1 MSGVSLARRALSL
14 LVSSLTV
21 LLALPAGAFAARVSA
36 GGNHSLWIAD
46 DGLMWAVG
54 YNTDGQLGDG
64 TKTSRTAP
72 VAVGYFNDWTTVEA
86 GYVSSYGL
94 RRGGSLWAWGDNA
107 YGQLGVGTT
116 TDATRPLRVSSPA
129 TFTAVAAGL
138 QHALAIRSD
147 GTLWAWGRNGHGQLG
162 IGTRETKTRP
172 VRVGTDSD
180 WVAVWAGGNFS
191 AGMRADGSTWI
202 WGCDYDGQLARSDT
216 RQWYEYEHAAHDI
229 TTPVL
234 LSGSGVVDALFL
246 GGYHALAR
254 WAPGTMSAGTLTS
267 WGSNRFGQLGNGE
280 QDVVRDTSPGAI
292 LGGTTY
298 ALVAPGAFHTLA
310 LRTDGILEAWGRND
324 SGQCGTGSTASTL
337 VQPSVVPS
345 ITGVADLAGGE
356 SHSLALVPGQSALW
370 GWGSDAQGQLALS
383 GAGVW
388 RTPRRIT
395 STRLAYLG
403 TPSAPSSIRLGTR
416 ITVTGT
422 LLPRHT
428 ASVKVYVYRWNG
440 KSWVLK
446 AGPYTRALSLA
457 STYPVWSLAYRPSS
471 RGTWSVRAAHA
482 DAQHLTSWSPRRTFT
497 VK

>member
-1 MSGVSLARRALSL
+1 MSRTTFARRALPRLVCTLAISL
-14 LVSSLTV
+14 SLPSPA
-21 LLALPAGAFAARVSA
+21 LAGRLAAGAS
-36 GGNHSLWIAD
+36 HSLWIAD
-46 DGLMWAVG
+46 DGLMWGVG
-54 YNTDGQLGDG
+54 YNTNGQLGDG
-64 TKTSRTAP
+64 TKTSRTSP
-72 VAVGYFNDWTTVEA
+72 VAVGYFNDWTRVEA

-94 RRGGSLWAWGDNA
+94 RRDGSLWAWGDNA

-138 QHALAIRSD
+138 HHALAIRSD

-162 IGTRETKTRP
+162 IGTRETTTRP
-172 VRVGTDSD
+172 VRIGTDSD

-202 WGCDYDGQLARSDT
+202 WGCDYDGQLGRSDT
-216 RQWYEYEHAAHDI
+216 RPWYEYEHTTHDI

-234 LSGSGVVDALFL
+234 LSGPGVVDALYL

-254 WAPGTMSAGTLTS
+254 WAPETTNAGTLTS

-280 QDVVRDTSPGAI
+280 RDVVRDTSPGAI
-292 LGGTTY
+292 LGGATY
-298 ALVAPGAFHTLA
+298 TLVAPGAFHTLA
-310 LRTDGILEAWGRND
+310 LRTDGVLEAWGRND
-324 SGQCGTGSTASTL
+324 SGQCGIGSTVGTL

-356 SHSLALVPGQSALW
+356 SFSLALVPGASALW
-370 GWGSDAQGQLALS
+370 GWGSDLQGQLALA
-383 GAGVW
+383 GATVW

-395 STRLAYLG
+395 STRLAYLS
-403 TPSAPSSIRLGTR
+403 TPAAPTSIYLGDRL
-416 ITVTGT
+416 TVTGK

-428 ASVKVYVYRWNG
+428 ASVKVYFYRWDG
-440 KSWVLK
+440 KTWVQK
-446 AGPYTRALSLA
+446 AGPYTRAVTLT
-457 STYPVWSLAYRPSS
+457 STYATWSVTYRPPS
-471 RGTWSVRAAHA
+471 RGTWSVRAVHA
-482 DAQHLTSWSPRRTFT
+482 DAQHLTSWSPRTSFT